1 MARVPLPAGAVQPS
15 TRNKTS
21 PATKATTPKK
31 ASEAKLSTEELIAKM
46 DRHLPKWK
54 QYNEDRKAK
63 VPREKRRGLRKYGE
77 FERCYSAL
85 RAKGLKLRDARA
97 KTN

>member
-1 MARVPLPAGAVQPS
+1 MSTTKPRARK
-15 TRNKTS
+15 KTS
-21 PATKATTPKK
+21 PATTATTPKK

-46 DRHLPKWK
+46 DRLLPKWK
-54 QYNEDRKAK
+54 QYNEDRNAK
-63 VPREKRRGLRKYGE
+63 VPREKRRGLREYGE
-77 FERCYSAL
+77 FVRCYSAL